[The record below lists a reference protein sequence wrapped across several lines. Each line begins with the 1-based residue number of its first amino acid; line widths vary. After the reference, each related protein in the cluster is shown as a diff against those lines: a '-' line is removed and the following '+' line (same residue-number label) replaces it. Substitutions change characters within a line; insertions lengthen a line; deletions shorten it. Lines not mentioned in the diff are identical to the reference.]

1 MNSVLSQFKTS
12 KQVIE
17 YIASNPSYYGKK
29 ISSVRSNIQKPI
41 LNHTCLRVKD
51 PVKSINF
58 YQDVLNFKLIS
69 VKKFPQWGF
78 DLYFLSQNKTLQPEE
93 IFSVEGI
100 LELTHNY
107 GTETDPNYVINNGND
122 PTKGEG
128 FGHICVSTF
137 DVQKL
142 YDDITTKFGDSLKFQ
157 TKLNAPGSKKGIFFL
172 YDPDKYSIEVFSYG
186 NRANHSKDEE
196 ERVLIDQNEKFNH
209 TMIRVV
215 DPVKAISFY
224 TNVLGMS
231 LLDVKHNKEHQFSLY
246 FIGYNYKNY
255 ESGVD
260 YEVKG
265 LLEPRRVREGTIQLR
280 HYWGTENLP
289 DFKYHSG
296 NEDPQGFGH
305 TCVAFEN
312 ASKVCEE
319 IEQVY
324 GDSIQWA
331 PKWGEGGMKNIA
343 FIKDADAYKIEFVN
357 KKGV

>member
-17 YIASNPSYYGKK
+17 YIASNSSYYGKK

-51 PVKSINF
+51 PVKSVNF

-107 GTETDPNYVINNGND
+107 GTETDPNYTINNGND
-122 PTKGEG
+122 PTKGKG

-142 YDDITTKFGDSLKFQ
+142 YDNITTKFGDSLKFQ
-157 TKLNAPGSKKGIFFL
+157 TKLNAPGSKQ
-172 YDPDKYSIEVFSYG
+172 EVFSYG

-196 ERVLIDQNEKFNH
+196 EIVLVDQNEKFNH

-224 TNVLGMS
+224 VNVLGMS
-231 LLDVKHNKEHQFSLY
+231 LLDVKHNKENKCSLY

-260 YEVKG
+260 YEIKG
-265 LLEPRRVREGTIQLR
+265 LLKPRRVREGTIQLR
-280 HYWGTENLP
+280 HYW
-289 DFKYHSG
+289 
-296 NEDPQGFGH
+296 DPQGFGH

-312 ASKVCEE
+312 ASEVCEE

-331 PKWGEGGMKNIA
+331 PKWGQGGMKNIA
-343 FIKDADAYKIEFVN
+343 FIKDADGYKIEFVN